1 MSPALGGPAQALLVA
16 EAFRGVGSASV
27 EAGRLSRTLSANLVW
42 ALSTRSSR
50 AALADT
56 TALGEAPSGTG
67 TAGTDGSSALDDL
80 VGARH
85 GGDGAL
91 LGLLDGVDDL
101 IAEGLGEFGIGGQ

>member
-56 TALGEAPSGTG
+56 TALGEGALGHR
-67 TAGTDGSSALDDL
+67 DGRDRREQRADDL

-101 IAEGLGEFGIGGQ
+101 IAEGLGEFGVGGQ